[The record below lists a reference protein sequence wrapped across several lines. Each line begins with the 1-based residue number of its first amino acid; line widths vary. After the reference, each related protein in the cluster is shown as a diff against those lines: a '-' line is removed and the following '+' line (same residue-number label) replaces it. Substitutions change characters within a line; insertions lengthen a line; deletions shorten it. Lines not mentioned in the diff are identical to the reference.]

1 MMSLNQVK
9 LRRTRL
15 FRNWWTKLQGWE
27 SNLKTSEPSLESL
40 KTIMK
45 SFWMVDLIKMLRF
58 KRLMRSKKRRI
69 QSTIQLSLLKLKR
82 RILRSKLI
90 EKWSIKR
97 ERPWLLNLKIWIR
110 KKLSLKNKYR
120 SSKIMLMKI
129 TNQSR
134 SLLKSR

>member
-1 MMSLNQVK
+1 MSLNQVK

-97 ERPWLLNLKIWIR
+97 ERPWLLNLKIWIK

>member
-1 MMSLNQVK
+1 MSLNQVK

-40 KTIMK
+40 KTTMK

-97 ERPWLLNLKIWIR
+97 ERPWLLNLKIWIK